1 MTFQQTEHLKN
12 IEDSRWNT
20 LNNAVLS
27 LENHLFKI
35 HPYDI
40 NASKKHKQ
48 AFWLMN
54 ALNKYNMRRTKLFNQ
69 FCKTDLTEAH
79 WIEFNKNLESM
90 EETIINKV
98 NRKELELDDIEY
110 VIKANFWLM
119 DAYVRFKLQ
128 NCKAYM
134 MKNGIDHDISDS
146 DLTETSAEQNNPL
159 FHAPSDFKVNRETL
173 KKLIGSKLSKKIDTE
188 LMAKIRNESLNINDI
203 CSLIENAICEGE
215 IDLNDYSY
223 SSKDIQEET
232 INALHVAKNTTN
244 ECDIMIETK
253 GCSPFNREIKSVN
266 QFLDRNPLTNYNKF
280 LNNNPMLR
288 SKDNDD
294 KKKEEK
300 ERKANIEKEK
310 EREILESKEFI
321 CKRYYFEIYD
331 EYEKLNPGKIDQMP
345 DDDWDKLSGEFVKK
359 AKLLM
364 EREWERLME
373 MKEGVG

>member
-1 MTFQQTEHLKN
+1 MTFQQTDHLKN

-40 NASKKHKQ
+40 NSSKKHKQ

-54 ALNKYNMRRTKLFNQ
+54 GLNKYNMRRTKLFNQ

-90 EETIINKV
+90 EKTIVDLVNK
-98 NRKELELDDIEY
+98 RELELNDINFI
-110 VIKANFWLM
+110 IKPNFWLM

-128 NCKAYM
+128 NCKAYL
-134 MKNGIDHDISDS
+134 MKNGLEHDISDA
-146 DLTETSAEQNNPL
+146 DLAETSTEQNNPL

-173 KKLIGSKLSKKIDTE
+173 TKFIGSKLSKKIDTE
-188 LMAKIRNESLNINDI
+188 LMDKIRNESTSLNDI
-203 CSLIENAICEGE
+203 CSLIENAICEGD
-215 IDLNDYSY
+215 IDLKDYSY

-232 INALHVAKNTTN
+232 INALHIAKNTTN

-253 GCSPFNREIKSVN
+253 SYSPFNREIKSVN
-266 QFLDRNPLTNYNKF
+266 QFLDRNPLVNYNGF

-294 KKKEEK
+294 RKKEK
-300 ERKANIEKEK
+300 DERKAAIEEEK
-310 EREILESKEFI
+310 RREILESKEFI
-321 CKRYYFEIYD
+321 CKRYYHEIYKD
-331 EYEKLNPGKIDQMP
+331 YEKLNPGKINKMP
-345 DDDWDKLSGEFVKK
+345 DDDWNKLSGEFVKK

-364 EREWERLME
+364 EEEWERRME
-373 MKEGVG
+373 MKGVG